1 MGVTRSL
8 ASWGLLAAM
17 SAGLAGCGS
26 MQSAPPAPVASGNA
40 ATIVGSK
47 NPSPGTWAP
56 DSFVFVTA
64 IDGQRAQDGYR
75 EWAFRQSA
83 SPGAH
88 VLDVGLAER
97 TFMGGDEARAKLNVT
112 VAAGQNYRLR
122 ASEPDPAAPSAPV
135 LVWLE
140 NSRGE
145 PVSERVSIALRA
157 PVAGTP
163 ATAAASPSSR
173 IVTPERSTQIRPA
186 GRIGSPMAT
195 Y

>member
-1 MGVTRSL
+1 MMT
-8 ASWGLLAAM
+8 
-17 SAGLAGCGS
+17 AGLAGCGN
-26 MQSAPPAPVASGNA
+26 MQSSPPAPVASGNA

-56 DSFVFVTA
+56 DTFVFVTA

-75 EWAFRQSA
+75 EWAFRQA
-83 SPGAH
+83 TVPGAH
-88 VLDVGLAER
+88 VLDVGLAQR
-97 TFMGGDEARAKLNVT
+97 TFMGGDEARAKLNVN

-122 ASEPDPAAPSAPV
+122 ASEPDPAAPSAPTS
-135 LVWLE
+135 VWLE

-145 PVSERVSIALRA
+145 PVSERVSIALR
-157 PVAGTP
+157 PTPAGTAG
-163 ATAAASPSSR
+163 ATASPSST
-173 IVTPERSTQIRPA
+173 IVTPERSTQVRPA